1 VFSPAPRRFYLN
13 ITPNNILKLFRTDTP
28 MPDKSPSPRTQDSM
42 SGGNWTSTTPH
53 LLESRTVETL
63 STSSHALVSTPAP
76 VHTSPAVAPKEVPR
90 MGALSDATNKHDS
103 ASTLVIPK
111 VSHATVVAIVDAACS
126 GSGDEDTT
134 KTNDMDA
141 GELLLWSALS
151 VDPSLPRHL
160 TPTAVS
166 P

>member
-1 VFSPAPRRFYLN
+1 
-13 ITPNNILKLFRTDTP
+13 
-28 MPDKSPSPRTQDSM
+28 
-42 SGGNWTSTTPH
+42 
-53 LLESRTVETL
+53 
-63 STSSHALVSTPAP
+63 
-76 VHTSPAVAPKEVPR
+76 
-90 MGALSDATNKHDS
+90 MGALSDATNKYDS